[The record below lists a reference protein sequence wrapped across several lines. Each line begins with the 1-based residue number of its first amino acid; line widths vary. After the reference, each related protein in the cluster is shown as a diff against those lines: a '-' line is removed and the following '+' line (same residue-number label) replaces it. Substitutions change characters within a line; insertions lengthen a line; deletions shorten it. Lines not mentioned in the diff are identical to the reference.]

1 MYFAKCTICIQLVAW
16 QSGSIMTFLVTL
28 FQLKNCQPVQASDI
42 KRNKSF
48 KSKSHR
54 SKSSK
59 RPKNWGFT
67 EYGGGAGG
75 SQGSGG
81 PGGHQGGLVRSVTA
95 KPVSK
100 SKSFRAPATPTGGSS
115 GSGSGQSGSYQQRY
129 RKNRTADL
137 SQLRLEDDAEPS

>member
-1 MYFAKCTICIQLVAW
+1 
-16 QSGSIMTFLVTL
+16 MTFLVTL

-81 PGGHQGGLVRSVTA
+81 TGGHQGGLVRSVTA

-100 SKSFRAPATPTGGSS
+100 SKSFRAPARPTAGS
-115 GSGSGQSGSYQQRY
+115 SGQSGSYQQRY

>member
-1 MYFAKCTICIQLVAW
+1 MHYSAYNCGLA
-16 QSGSIMTFLVTL
+16 IMTFLVTL

-81 PGGHQGGLVRSVTA
+81 HQGGLVRSVTA

-100 SKSFRAPATPTGGSS
+100 SKSFRAPARPTGGSP